1 MIYAQGTKFDYSY
14 VGQLAR
20 IGKHLKTDRGNDS
33 PTETSENDAEVIHR
47 SLSEALKEFDER
59 PAALFEEDSLWE
71 EDAPE
76 QTEVREQLLTGFAKA
91 TEVEQVGQVISVSDG
106 VAKVTG
112 LENCVASELIMFSE
126 TSYGIAM
133 NLETD
138 SVGVVLLNE
147 CRDVVQGAMCHRTGR
162 TVSIPVGRGMV
173 GRVVDP
179 LGNPIDGKGIIRAT
193 NRRPIEYP
201 APSIVERSPI
211 CEPLQT
217 GITAIDAMT
226 PIGRGQRELII
237 GDRQTGK
244 TAIAIDTILNQRG
257 KNVLCVYVAIG
268 QKMSNIVQVAQILEQ
283 HNAMEYT
290 VIVAASASQPAS
302 LQYIAPY
309 AGCAIAE
316 EFMYA
321 DHEDVLIVYDDLSK
335 HAQAYRAI
343 SLLLRR
349 PPGREAYPGDVFYL
363 HSRLLERAVRM
374 SDEYGGGSLTALPI
388 IETQAGDVSAYI
400 PTNVISITD
409 GQIYLETEM
418 FNSGFRPA
426 VNAGLSVSRV
436 GGAAQI
442 KAMKKIAAP
451 IRTELAQ
458 YRELASFA
466 QFGSELDDDTMMA
479 YLEDPESVSIED
491 LKKINRFCKNY
502 NMKFYVTMDN
512 FISESEKTLLYNYM
526 DFLFDLDVDGIY
538 YHDLGV
544 YNIAKSYG
552 KENKLI
558 YDGYTVICNSL
569 DVTFYMSKGI
579 KGVVLSRELTLQE
592 ITGILKNNPRN
603 CDLMIF
609 GHPRMSYSKR
619 KFLTNYFKEIN
630 RSYDYLKKETLSLVE
645 EKREYKMPII
655 EDESGTKIYS
665 DYIFEMYEE
674 FSDVKEYVN
683 RAIVDT
689 LFVDENIIPIVL
701 RDYKRLN
708 KENAS
713 FLFERLKMTYPN
725 NYSTG
730 YLYQKTNIT
739 KDE

>member
-1 MIYAQGTKFDYSY
+1 MNNNSGFEVIRIVTASDDMPPEKVALIARRFAEHLHIQQGYTIETETDKSLLGGYVIYAQGTKFDYSY

-363 HSRLLERAVRM
+363 HSRLLERAAKL
-374 SDEYGGGSLTALPI
+374 SDELGGGSLTALPI
-388 IETQAGDVSAYI
+388 IETLSGDISAYI

-409 GQIYLETEM
+409 GQIYLESEL
-418 FNSGFRPA
+418 FFAGQRPA
-426 VNAGLSVSRV
+426 INVGLSVSRV
-436 GGAAQI
+436 GGAAQT
-442 KAMKKIAAP
+442 KAMKKVAGPLRIS
-451 IRTELAQ
+451 LAQ
-458 YRELASFA
+458 AREMAAFA
-466 QFGSELDDDTMMA
+466 QFGSDLDANTQKQIKRGVILNEILKQGQYAPMQLDEQVVMLYLATSEKLTFLDKEDAKEYVTEFLQRMAVLHSDVMKRIIDTRVLDDDT
-479 YLEDPESVSIED
+479 
-491 LKKINRFCKNY
+491 K
-502 NMKFYVTMDN
+502 
-512 FISESEKTLLYNYM
+512 
-526 DFLFDLDVDGIY
+526 
-538 YHDLGV
+538 
-544 YNIAKSYG
+544 
-552 KENKLI
+552 
-558 YDGYTVICNSL
+558 
-569 DVTFYMSKGI
+569 
-579 KGVVLSRELTLQE
+579 
-592 ITGILKNNPRN
+592 
-603 CDLMIF
+603 
-609 GHPRMSYSKR
+609 
-619 KFLTNYFKEIN
+619 KEI
-630 RSYDYLKKETLSLVE
+630 DEIE
-645 EKREYKMPII
+645 AEYHAMFVA
-655 EDESGTKIYS
+655 ER
-665 DYIFEMYEE
+665 
-674 FSDVKEYVN
+674 KEYQN
-683 RAIVDT
+683 RED
-689 LFVDENIIPIVL
+689 
-701 RDYKRLN
+701 
-708 KENAS
+708 
-713 FLFERLKMTYPN
+713 
-725 NYSTG
+725 
-730 YLYQKTNIT
+730 
-739 KDE
+739 